1 MFENRDPSRHGAI
14 AVVSHGILLSH
25 LWRRLL
31 LRLPPKT
38 VTVAPDIIAN
48 KGSIVLQHLGG
59 WSNTGY
65 LQLLMSKEEEHSSK
79 PSLAPVQ
86 SISTDKSPSGPG
98 PENTV
103 PTGGSPRPTE
113 SNLTPKRLVGWETL
127 IVAIDRK
134 DHLVG
139 LKRQRG
145 GIGRSAHDEG
155 QQKLTG
161 FFKKRRTS

>member
-1 MFENRDPSRHGAI
+1 MSNRGAI

-31 LRLPPKT
+31 LRLPPKS
-38 VTVAPDIIAN
+38 VTIAPDIIAS
-48 KGSIVLQHLGG
+48 KGTIVLQHLGG

-65 LQLLMSKEEEHSSK
+65 LQLLLTSEAEGTAADRQLSPPRTAFSDTGLSHSAAEMGIRKEVTK
-79 PSLAPVQ
+79 DDDPVA
-86 SISTDKSPSGPG
+86 
-98 PENTV
+98 
-103 PTGGSPRPTE
+103 GGSITA
-113 SNLTPKRLVGWETL
+113 PKLLFSWSTL

-161 FFKKRRTS
+161 FFKRQRTS

>member
-1 MFENRDPSRHGAI
+1 M
-14 AVVSHGILLSH
+14 
-25 LWRRLL
+25 
-31 LRLPPKT
+31 PPKT
-38 VTVAPDIIAN
+38 VTVAPDIIAS

-65 LQLLMSKEEEHSSK
+65 LKLLMSSGEERPSL
-79 PSLAPVQ
+79 PSLAPVET
-86 SISTDKSPSGPG
+86 IPTDEPLNGPR
-98 PENTV
+98 PENDGPV
-103 PTGGSPRPTE
+103 DGSPRPTGYD
-113 SNLTPKRLVGWETL
+113 LTAKRLVGWATL